1 MSQPHVSHSWC
12 TVLGQS
18 ERGIVS
24 KDQTG
29 QVVDGRFR
37 IEAKMREGKFGDFWR
52 ATQLNNGQTVAV
64 KLLKPELFMDG
75 EAIRRFNRETKL
87 LTSFSHPNLLRVLEA
102 GRTEMGDPFIVT
114 EFREGRLLSDDICD
128 LALPVDQVCHIGAQI
143 ARVLASAHRR
153 GIVHRGLN
161 PDAIML
167 CEEEGDP
174 NRVKVL
180 DFGLAHLTPGSG
192 EPELTQV
199 GQRLGNPEYMAPEYI
214 EEFHLDART
223 DLYIL
228 GVMVFEMLCGQP
240 PFVGRAMHVLS
251 AHIEKEPW
259 APSDLAEQE
268 VPKFLD
274 GLVLA
279 LLAKSPDDRPQD
291 ARQVARAF
299 ATRMWPAAD

>member
-1 MSQPHVSHSWC
+1 V
-12 TVLGQS
+12 
-18 ERGIVS
+18 
-24 KDQTG
+24 
-29 QVVDGRFR
+29 
-37 IEAKMREGKFGDFWR
+37 
-52 ATQLNNGQTVAV
+52 
-64 KLLKPELFMDG
+64 
-75 EAIRRFNRETKL
+75 
-87 LTSFSHPNLLRVLEA
+87 
-102 GRTEMGDPFIVT
+102 VT
-114 EFREGRLLSDDICD
+114 EYRTGRLLSDDIGD

-167 CEEEGDP
+167 CTEDGDP

-214 EEFHLDART
+214 EEYHLDART

-240 PFVGRAMHVLS
+240 PFVGRAMHVL
-251 AHIEKEPW
+251 AAQIEKEPW

-268 VPKFLD
+268 VPQFLD
-274 GLVLA
+274 DLVAA

-299 ATRMWPAAD
+299 STRTWPVQD